1 MMMNIVDINWR
12 NIFCVSKIP
21 GIVMQA
27 ISKAVIVIAIF
38 LGLCNATI
46 ITIMKIKAELRSVDE
61 NILHNFTA
69 RLISAND
76 TILDISQL
84 V

>member
-1 MMMNIVDINWR
+1 MMMNIVDTNWR

-21 GIVMQA
+21 GIVVQA
-27 ISKAVIVIAIF
+27 INKAVIVIAIF
-38 LGLCNATI
+38 LGLCNATT
-46 ITIMKIKAELRSVDE
+46 ITIMKISAELKSFDE

-69 RLISAND
+69 RFISEKD